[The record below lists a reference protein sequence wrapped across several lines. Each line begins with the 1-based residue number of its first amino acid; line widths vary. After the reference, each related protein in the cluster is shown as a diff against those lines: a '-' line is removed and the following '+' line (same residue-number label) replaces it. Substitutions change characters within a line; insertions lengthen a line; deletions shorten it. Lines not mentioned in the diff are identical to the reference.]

1 MSGRQIGAIRTS
13 RLACSA
19 LLTALAF
26 VAASEARADLAKYV
40 SVVSAGTPTTYFA
53 TNLAPV
59 PTIVDIGAVSG
70 DITYEFIVNGNPPL
84 ASSALMGSLVGGQ
97 GEAIKFE
104 QWNKTGH
111 YGATKFGVADYEFNA
126 NTAFGTDVALDF
138 VVNSAAGTTEL
149 FVNGAATGATIPAAL
164 TLHGNVGI
172 GGADAFGSGWFDV
185 FTGSVKAVAVYDSA
199 LTPAEISQRA
209 SAYFEVVPEPSG
221 ALLLVMGAA
230 GAGCRRP
237 MRQRRRSR

>member
-1 MSGRQIGAIRTS
+1 
-13 RLACSA
+13 LA
-19 LLTALAF
+19 LLTLLGF
-26 VAASEARADLAKYV
+26 AAANDARADLAKYV
-40 SVVSAGTPTTYFA
+40 SVVGAGTPATYLA

-70 DITYEFIVNGNPPL
+70 DITYEFIVNGDPPT
-84 ASSALMGSLVGGQ
+84 ASSALMGSLAGGQ

-138 VVNSAAGTTEL
+138 VVNSAVGTTAL
-149 FVNGAATGATIPAAL
+149 FVNGADTGATIASPL
-164 TLHGNVGI
+164 TLHGSVGI

-185 FTGSVKAVAVYDSA
+185 FSGTVKAVAVFDSA
-199 LTPAEISQRA
+199 LTPAEISEHA
-209 SAYFEVVPEPSG
+209 SAFFEVVPEPSG
-221 ALLLVMGAA
+221 ALLLMVGAA
-230 GAGCRRP
+230 GAACRRSS
-237 MRQRRRSR
+237 RQRRR